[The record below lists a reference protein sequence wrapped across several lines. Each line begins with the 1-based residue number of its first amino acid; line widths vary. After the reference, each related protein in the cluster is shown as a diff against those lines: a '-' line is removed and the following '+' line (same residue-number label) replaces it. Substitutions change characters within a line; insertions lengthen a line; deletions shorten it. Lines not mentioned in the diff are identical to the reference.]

1 MAGPVEVE
9 ALAVEQPALPD
20 ATTLYERF
28 AIIRQD
34 VELDINFHEKSYSGV
49 STLSIFLIDK
59 ELEELSIDSRQCEI
73 DLANIT
79 VDGYKTKA
87 THEDPYDLM
96 CAPRQWQLGAT
107 QHHILRNRMAP
118 LSTAT
123 MVGLGLSVT
132 NKELKASGC
141 VPIDKSLKVSLRP
154 EGMPGKDEP
163 RRVVK
168 IKTVRADRDAQPEP
182 SDPGQEQKLV
192 KISIPFRSKT
202 IRDGL
207 HFVGIDRGDRRYP
220 HAYTRHSSQPGT
232 ACCLF
237 PCVDDP
243 RSRHAWGISIKCP
256 RTLGDVLDRSSPTRP
271 PVDAVTDGSRKR
283 QADGHGSHFETVLTE
298 ADKLMEMTVVCS
310 GNLSGTRADPEDERK
325 KIMTFECKFAAAHH
339 IGFAV
344 GPFESIDL
352 WSEYRTEESDERLG
366 ANAAKIHA
374 YCLPG
379 RAGEVRD
386 TCAPIVMAA
395 DHFALEYA
403 KYPFE
408 SFKICFLDD
417 MIPDT
422 VEVNSLSMC
431 SSRLLYPGD
440 ILDLEIDVTRK
451 LVHSLAC
458 QSLGVHIIP
467 DDQTDAWLIIGGAW
481 FMTDQFMKTLCGL
494 NWYKFHIKTM
504 SDKLVEVDQNRPS
517 LHELGKYLHIG
528 EFEQDFMDL
537 KAPLVLFI
545 LDQRMNKTL
554 PGTGMGRVISQFVSN
569 ANILDSDPGATSIKA
584 ENFMRTCEK
593 RSHYRLDKFWQQWV
607 EGAGC
612 PKLQIK
618 QRFNKKN
625 LNVDISIQQTQA
637 PTRALVTTE
646 SFWREFQEE
655 LHEVWAG
662 DLTRVFTGPFT
673 VRIHEADGTPYE
685 HYLDI
690 REHDREGMSWSIPY
704 NTKYKRLKKSKKKEG
719 AGAGAAAHY
728 ARQGDG
734 DDDVVYF
741 NMLGDVLQSDQDSQE
756 WGLADWEKAVQDA
769 LDQESY
775 EWIRYDCNFEWICQV
790 TTDMPGYMYL
800 AQLQQDRDVVAHQDA
815 MLYFSRSER
824 HIMSSTIEVR
834 TLMDK
839 RYYHGIRTMAA
850 SDLPKQSTADL
861 NYWGLAHLILTY
873 RQFFCYSVVGRNGVE
888 TWPPVP
894 NDFSDKAQYAVQCAI
909 ISAIARTRQNG
920 RCSAGAR
927 NFLLDLIRFNDN
939 STNDY
944 SDYHFIARL
953 LQALTT
959 SLIPEVPVGDG
970 GTLLD
975 KLNDYDE
982 DDVELKGFIEKTL
995 ETIERFR
1002 RMDEWTWTYHNLWT
1016 TTALDCKMKL
1026 MKAKVIPTSPL
1037 DFLQYCQDENLDL
1050 VRIKAFE
1057 CLVEL
1062 GMLSRSPILRFLL
1075 NTLSTDRSPYV
1086 RDKLFKAFCRGI
1098 AAIGLGEH
1106 RAAEAHSPV
1115 NGTANQPD
1123 DMEVDDEDD
1132 GALVVEAGDVTI
1144 QQRKIDAKRKED
1156 IKETL
1161 AALKEELKGNID
1173 LQMTVWKATESSI
1186 ISLKEKQNLLDL
1198 CAAMFEKEDCLQLT
1212 VDYPKFWKCHRAVT
1226 DKGPN
1231 GKKRCIVTFTQHI
1244 RTEPRVERLTVPP
1257 LPQVEEKPAESV
1269 KIVLN
1274 GSRPSV
1280 SASSVGGSSVVRLT
1294 ATPTHGR
1301 HSATSTSLPRV
1312 AVTPAPAVV
1321 PPPAVVPV
1329 PAPTQPII
1337 TALDSI
1343 AVQSARQPTPLVAS
1357 PAGSALSGHEPNGK
1371 KAKVSKKRHS
1381 EDHIC
1386 QQPAAKKAKTA
1397 GIHGKHARQSK
1408 VITLRFTKWR
1418 ELPERTM
1425 REMTAQIQ
1433 ATAAAASTIVAS
1445 AAPPLRGSLSV
1456 HHPTPTPSSS
1466 AMDSSKSITS
1476 TPGSSFQSNG
1486 GVGASPAAGVKVRKP
1501 LPSAPK
1507 PVLHGTA
1514 PPVRGTSTAAPTN
1527 GAAAPGKKKLIKLK
1541 IRATSVAS
1549 ESQGRSA

>member
-107 QHHILRNRMAP
+107 QHHILRNR
-118 LSTAT
+118 
-123 MVGLGLSVT
+123 
-132 NKELKASGC
+132 
-141 VPIDKSLKVSLRP
+141 
-154 EGMPGKDEP
+154 
-163 RRVVK
+163 
-168 IKTVRADRDAQPEP
+168 
-182 SDPGQEQKLV
+182 
-192 KISIPFRSKT
+192 
-202 IRDGL
+202 
-207 HFVGIDRGDRRYP
+207 
-220 HAYTRHSSQPGT
+220 
-232 ACCLF
+232 
-237 PCVDDP
+237 
-243 RSRHAWGISIKCP
+243 
-256 RTLGDVLDRSSPTRP
+256 
-271 PVDAVTDGSRKR
+271 
-283 QADGHGSHFETVLTE
+283 
-298 ADKLMEMTVVCS
+298 
-310 GNLSGTRADPEDERK
+310 TRADPEDERK

-824 HIMSSTIEVR
+824 HIMSSTIE
-834 TLMDK
+834 
-839 RYYHGIRTMAA
+839 
-850 SDLPKQSTADL
+850 
-861 NYWGLAHLILTY
+861 
-873 RQFFCYSVVGRNGVE
+873 FFCYSVVGRNGVE

-1280 SASSVGGSSVVRLT
+1280 SASSVGGSSVVL
-1294 ATPTHGR
+1294 
-1301 HSATSTSLPRV
+1301 
-1312 AVTPAPAVV
+1312 
-1321 PPPAVVPV
+1321 
-1329 PAPTQPII
+1329 
-1337 TALDSI
+1337 
-1343 AVQSARQPTPLVAS
+1343 
-1357 PAGSALSGHEPNGK
+1357 
-1371 KAKVSKKRHS
+1371 
-1381 EDHIC
+1381 
-1386 QQPAAKKAKTA
+1386 
-1397 GIHGKHARQSK
+1397 
-1408 VITLRFTKWR
+1408 
-1418 ELPERTM
+1418 
-1425 REMTAQIQ
+1425 
-1433 ATAAAASTIVAS
+1433 
-1445 AAPPLRGSLSV
+1445 
-1456 HHPTPTPSSS
+1456 
-1466 AMDSSKSITS
+1466 
-1476 TPGSSFQSNG
+1476 
-1486 GVGASPAAGVKVRKP
+1486 
-1501 LPSAPK
+1501 
-1507 PVLHGTA
+1507 LHGTA
-1514 PPVRGTSTAAPTN
+1514 PP
-1527 GAAAPGKKKLIKLK
+1527 

-1549 ESQGRSA
+1549 ESQDESSGGDDDLEDQVMEDVGEETTEQQDWPLHTPGGVSGSQQDFFYFQALGQADGEVSDQRSDEASGGRAGARANCQTSEERAHYPGTTGHAEIGEKPCPGACGAEM